1 MKHDNAGMIALDDHV
16 GCFGDFEEEDRICR
30 RLCALSLRCAIER
43 DQNEQLELLEDL
55 VSTDS
60 MFMKIQ

>member
-1 MKHDNAGMIALDDHV
+1 MKHNQAGQIVLDDHV

-30 RLCALSLRCAIER
+30 KLCALSLRCAIER

-55 VSTDS
+55 VSPDS